1 VIIFPFIGGRRPL
14 RFYVIAIA
22 CFMLLLPFL
31 AYAQESTST
40 ESSQKQNPDDA
51 ARATEESSSRDTR
64 IDLSPPKD
72 DAKNHPMS
80 STNPD
85 AEDETPSDVGEM
97 HPWDPHKA
105 AKDVEVGDF
114 YFRRKNYKGA
124 IERYR
129 HALIYKQNDAIAHF
143 RLAESLDKT
152 GESGEAIEHYKEY
165 LKILPHGPNAED
177 AQKALAR
184 LNPTNAK
191 ASSKN

>member
-1 VIIFPFIGGRRPL
+1 MIFSFIGGRRSL
-14 RFYVIAIA
+14 RFYVIASI
-22 CFMLLLPFL
+22 CLILLFPLS
-31 AYAQESTST
+31 AYSQESTPP
-40 ESSQKQNPDDA
+40 ESSQKQKQDDA

-64 IDLSPPKD
+64 IDLSAPKD

-85 AEDETPSDVGEM
+85 AEDESPSDVGEM

-114 YFRRKNYKGA
+114 YFRRKNYKAA

-152 GESGEAIEHYKEY
+152 GDSSEAIEHYQEY

-191 ASSKN
+191 ASGKN